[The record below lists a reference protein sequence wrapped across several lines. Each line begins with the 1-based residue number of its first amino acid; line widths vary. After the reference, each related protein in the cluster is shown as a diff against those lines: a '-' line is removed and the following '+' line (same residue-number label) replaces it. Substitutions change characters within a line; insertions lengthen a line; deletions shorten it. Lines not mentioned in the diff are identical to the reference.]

1 MTKRNSRRNA
11 PKLTARGVRLLTA
24 AAFALTTTAVLVWG
38 VWPVVGTVAA
48 VYATHRMGGFK
59 AMLKAVP
66 SQRTAL
72 RGIAWGVAGTALLM
86 ALNGA
91 GDNLPGGNALGV
103 ALAAALGAHLYLTRR
118 TR

>member
-1 MTKRNSRRNA
+1 MTKRNASR
-11 PKLTARGVRLLTA
+11 PKLTARGIRLLTA
-24 AAFALTTTAVLVWG
+24 AVFATATVAVLVWG
-38 VWPVVGTVAA
+38 VWPVVLTVAA
-48 VYATHRMGGFK
+48 VYATHRIGGFK

-72 RGIAWGVAGTALLM
+72 RGLAWGVAGVALLM

-91 GDNLPGGNALGV
+91 GDDVAGGSALGV
-103 ALAAALGAHLYLTRR
+103 ALAGALATYLYFTRR